1 VSSVRYYNFLHE
13 RSWGLVGQEK
23 RMKLTWIHFF
33 AFAILVPAFVWA
45 QQPSNGSSP
54 TLAYED
60 GSITNNVYTNEC
72 LGISLP
78 IPDGW
83 LLNKQLV
90 VADGKARHMPG
101 GELALLVLDH
111 HKEGAFGNRIAVTAH
126 DANGSVLSVRD
137 FISNNAHRQVNLDP
151 EHREILKDTYSVD
164 YGGKHFSR
172 ADYKQSLP
180 NGGALYQSFVYT
192 KFRGYFIGETLVAAS
207 PEELDQAANSL
218 QHIAFQDDEQN
229 PKCVMRGDDSSNSGI
244 IVGVISSKSNTPQPT
259 SGLPQRVRISQDVS
273 KSLLIKK
280 VPAQY
285 PPLAQQAQIQGRV
298 ALDVVINKE
307 GHVQDIMLISGHPM
321 LAPAAINAVKQWEYK
336 PYLVNGQPV
345 EVETQVVVIFDLK

>member
-1 VSSVRYYNFLHE
+1 
-13 RSWGLVGQEK
+13 
-23 RMKLTWIHFF
+23 MKLTWIHFF

-54 TLAYED
+54 TLAYEH
-60 GSITNNVYTNEC
+60 GSITNHVYTNEC
-72 LGISLP
+72 FGISLA
-78 IPDGW
+78 IPDGS
-83 LLNKQLV
+83 LLGMNIQLV
-90 VADGKARHMPG
+90 GADGKPRQMPG
-101 GELALLVLDH
+101 GEITLLKMDQ
-111 HKEGAFGNRIAVTAH
+111 HKQGSFGNRIALTAH
-126 DANGSVLSVRD
+126 DANGSVLSVQD
-137 FISNNAHRQVNLDP
+137 FVSNAAHGQVNLDP
-151 EHREILKDTYSVD
+151 EHREILRDTYSVD

-192 KFRGYFIGETLVAAS
+192 KFRGYFIGETLVAES
-207 PEELDQAANSL
+207 PEELEQAANSL
-218 QHIAFQDDEQN
+218 QHIAFREDEQN
-229 PKCVMRGDDSSNSGI
+229 RNCVRRGEDNPSPG
-244 IVGVISSKSNTPQPT
+244 GQPT
-259 SGLPQRVRISQDVS
+259 SGPPQRVSLPQEAS
-273 KSLLIKK
+273 KGLLIKK